1 MYSLLLCINVYT
13 GKTFAAQGCFP
24 FVRWKSPVFLKIFFI
39 RKSGRQDSYLFF
51 REKKG

>member
-1 MYSLLLCINVYT
+1 MKLKKIKVDIDMYSLLLCINVYT

-39 RKSGRQDSYLFF
+39 KKLGR
-51 REKKG
+51 